1 MNDNNKLIFFFKNQI
16 WHLGGTILLFYLGS
30 QIVDFENNSNAM
42 YTIAMLVW
50 LCFAIISGSKAMFV
64 FAVYSYISIWLHY
77 FATEKEDFKIIYGK

>member
-1 MNDNNKLIFFFKNQI
+1 
-16 WHLGGTILLFYLGS
+16 LGGTILLFYLGS
-30 QIVDFENNSNAM
+30 QIVDFEKRGIFKWIPNAM

>member
-1 MNDNNKLIFFFKNQI
+1 
-16 WHLGGTILLFYLGS
+16 
-30 QIVDFENNSNAM
+30 M

-77 FATEKEDFKIIYGK
+77 FATEKEDFKIVYGK